1 MSGATISLL
10 TAAALLLAAIPA
22 LLTLFNLKVFLPAP
36 EQRRA
41 CNEPGVGG
49 SRSESAYPRLE
60 SEAFA
65 APGGL
70 GRLRD
75 AEHDRTLP
83 RVAVLVPAR
92 NEAAAIEPCVR
103 AILASRDVDLEVVVL
118 DDASTDG
125 TDAIVRQLA
134 EKDTRVRLVRG
145 RPLPSGWCG
154 KQHACAQLAEAAA
167 YDTWVFLDTDVLLS
181 PDAVG
186 RCVAFLDAS
195 QASLVSGFPRQV
207 TGSFLEWLLLPLIHF
222 VLLGFLPIA
231 RSRLDNSPGLA
242 AGCGQL
248 FITSRGDYLRAG
260 GHTAIRASL
269 HDGIKLP
276 RAFRRVGLRTDIF
289 DATDIA
295 SCRMYTRS
303 LDVWKGLSKNATEGI
318 GSPTT
323 ILPFTIF
330 LAGGQILPWV
340 LAGWGLSTGWQGWPA
355 WAVALACSAVGL
367 SALPRIL
374 EAVRFRQSLTS
385 VLSHPLGILVFLAI
399 QWVALVRR
407 LLGLQTSWRGRS
419 LAPQ

>member
-1 MSGATISLL
+1 MSSLAISLL
-10 TAAALLLAAIPA
+10 TVAALLLAAIPA

-36 EQRRA
+36 EQ
-41 CNEPGVGG
+41 GG
-49 SRSESAYPRLE
+49 RMNKPAVS
-60 SEAFA
+60 
-65 APGGL
+65 
-70 GRLRD
+70 
-75 AEHDRTLP
+75 
-83 RVAVLVPAR
+83 VLVPAR

-103 AILASRDVDLEVVVL
+103 AILASRDVELEVVVL

-134 EKDTRVRLVRG
+134 EQDARVRLIRG

-154 KQHACAQLAEAAA
+154 KQHACAQLAEAATHE
-167 YDTWVFLDTDVLLS
+167 TWVFLDTDVRLS
-181 PDAVG
+181 TDAVR

-195 QASLVSGFPRQV
+195 RASLVSGFPRQV
-207 TGSFLEWLLLPLIHF
+207 TGSFLEWMLLPLIHF

-231 RSRLDNSPGLA
+231 RSRMDNSPGLA

-248 FITSRGDYLRAG
+248 FITRRGDYLRAG

-276 RAFRRVGLRTDIF
+276 RAFRRAGLRTDIF

-318 GSPTT
+318 GSPAT
-323 ILPFTIF
+323 IVPFTIL
-330 LAGGQILPWV
+330 LAGGQMLPWV
-340 LAGWGLSTGWQGWPA
+340 LVAWGLATGWQGWPA
-355 WAVALACSAVGL
+355 WTVAAAVVAVALS
-367 SALPRIL
+367 SLPRIL
-374 EAVRFRQSLTS
+374 AAGRFRQSVTS
-385 VLSHPLGILVFLAI
+385 VLAHPLGILVFLAI
-399 QWVALVRR
+399 QWVALGRR

>member
-1 MSGATISLL
+1 MSSLAVSLL
-10 TAAALLLAAIPA
+10 TVTALLLAAIPA
-22 LLTLFNLKVFLPAP
+22 LLTLFNIKVFLPAP
-36 EQRRA
+36 EQ
-41 CNEPGVGG
+41 GG
-49 SRSESAYPRLE
+49 RMNKPAVS
-60 SEAFA
+60 
-65 APGGL
+65 
-70 GRLRD
+70 
-75 AEHDRTLP
+75 
-83 RVAVLVPAR
+83 VLVPAR

-134 EKDTRVRLVRG
+134 EQDARVRLIRG

-154 KQHACAQLAEAAA
+154 KQHACAQLAEAATHE
-167 YDTWVFLDTDVLLS
+167 TWVFLDTDVLLS
-181 PDAVG
+181 TDAVR

-195 QASLVSGFPRQV
+195 QASLVSGFPRQM

-231 RSRLDNSPGLA
+231 RSRMDNSPGLA

-248 FITSRGDYLRAG
+248 FITRRGDYLRAG

-276 RAFRRVGLRTDIF
+276 RAFRRAGLRTDIF

-318 GSPTT
+318 GSPAT
-323 ILPFTIF
+323 IVPFTIL
-330 LAGGQILPWV
+330 LAGGQMLPWV
-340 LAGWGLSTGWQGWPA
+340 LVAWGLATGWQGWPA
-355 WAVALACSAVGL
+355 WTVAAAVVAVALS
-367 SALPRIL
+367 SLPRIL
-374 EAVRFRQSLTS
+374 AAGRFRQSVTS
-385 VLSHPLGILVFLAI
+385 VLAHPLGVLVFRAI
-399 QWVALVRR
+399 QWVALGRR

>member
-1 MSGATISLL
+1 MSSLAISLL
-10 TAAALLLAAIPA
+10 TVAALLLAAIPA

-36 EQRRA
+36 EQ
-41 CNEPGVGG
+41 GG
-49 SRSESAYPRLE
+49 RMNKPAVS
-60 SEAFA
+60 
-65 APGGL
+65 
-70 GRLRD
+70 
-75 AEHDRTLP
+75 
-83 RVAVLVPAR
+83 VLVPAR

-103 AILASRDVDLEVVVL
+103 AILASRDVELEVVVL

-134 EKDTRVRLVRG
+134 EQDARVRLIRG

-154 KQHACAQLAEAAA
+154 KQHACAQLAEAATHE
-167 YDTWVFLDTDVLLS
+167 TWVFLDTDVRLS
-181 PDAVG
+181 TDAVR

-195 QASLVSGFPRQV
+195 RASLVSGFPRQV
-207 TGSFLEWLLLPLIHF
+207 TGSFLEWMLLPLIHF

-231 RSRLDNSPGLA
+231 RSRMDNSPGLA

-248 FITSRGDYLRAG
+248 FITRRGDYLRAG

-318 GSPTT
+318 GSPAT
-323 ILPFTIF
+323 IVPFTIL
-330 LAGGQILPWV
+330 LAGGQMLPWV
-340 LAGWGLSTGWQGWPA
+340 LVAWGLATGWQGWPA
-355 WAVALACSAVGL
+355 WTVAAAVIAVALS
-367 SALPRIL
+367 SLPRIL
-374 EAVRFRQSLTS
+374 AAGRFRQSFTS
-385 VLSHPLGILVFLAI
+385 ALAHPLGILVFLAI
-399 QWVALVRR
+399 QWVALGRR

>member
-1 MSGATISLL
+1 MNGVTISLL
-10 TAAALLLAAIPA
+10 TVAALLLAAIPA

-36 EQRRA
+36 EQG
-41 CNEPGVGG
+41 GV
-49 SRSESAYPRLE
+49 
-60 SEAFA
+60 
-65 APGGL
+65 
-70 GRLRD
+70 LRD
-75 AEHDRTLP
+75 PPELP
-83 RVAVLVPAR
+83 RNAGCREGSLNASDLRSPSRDGHEGRARREAVSVLVPAR
-92 NEAAAIEPCVR
+92 NEAAAIAACVR

-125 TDAIVRQLA
+125 TDEIVHQLA
-134 EKDTRVRLVRG
+134 EKDARVRLVRG
-145 RPLPSGWCG
+145 RPLPPGWCG
-154 KQHACAQLAEAAA
+154 KQHACAQLAAAA
-167 YDTWVFLDTDVLLS
+167 AHDTWVFLDTDVLLS
-181 PDAVG
+181 PDAVR

-195 QASLVSGFPRQV
+195 RASLISGFPRQV

-231 RSRLDNSPGLA
+231 RSRMDNSPGLA

-248 FITSRGDYLRAG
+248 FITRRGDYLRAG
-260 GHTAIRASL
+260 GHAAIRASL

-276 RAFRRVGLRTDIF
+276 RTFRRAGLRTDIF

-318 GSPTT
+318 GSPST
-323 ILPFTIF
+323 ILPFTIL
-330 LAGGQILPWV
+330 LAGGQMLPWV
-340 LAGWGLSTGWQGWPA
+340 LVAWGIITGWRGWPA
-355 WAVALACSAVGL
+355 WAVPASLVAVALSFLPRLLDAARFHQSFTSALA
-367 SALPRIL
+367 
-374 EAVRFRQSLTS
+374 
-385 VLSHPLGILVFLAI
+385 HPLGIAVFLAI

>member
-1 MSGATISLL
+1 MSSLVVSLL
-10 TAAALLLAAIPA
+10 TVTALLLAAIPA

-36 EQRRA
+36 EQ
-41 CNEPGVGG
+41 GG
-49 SRSESAYPRLE
+49 RMNKPAVS
-60 SEAFA
+60 
-65 APGGL
+65 
-70 GRLRD
+70 
-75 AEHDRTLP
+75 
-83 RVAVLVPAR
+83 VLVPAR

-103 AILASRDVDLEVVVL
+103 AILASRDVELEVVVL

-134 EKDTRVRLVRG
+134 EQDARVRLIRG

-167 YDTWVFLDTDVLLS
+167 HDTWVFLDTDVLLS
-181 PDAVG
+181 TDAVR

-195 QASLVSGFPRQV
+195 QASLVSGFPRQM

-231 RSRLDNSPGLA
+231 RSRMDNSPGLA

-248 FITSRGDYLRAG
+248 FITRRGDYLRAG

-276 RAFRRVGLRTDIF
+276 RAFRRAGLRTDIF

-318 GSPTT
+318 GSPAT
-323 ILPFTIF
+323 IVPFTIL
-330 LAGGQILPWV
+330 LAGGQMLPWV
-340 LAGWGLSTGWQGWPA
+340 LVAWGLATGWQGWPA
-355 WAVALACSAVGL
+355 WTVAAALVAAGL
-367 SALPRIL
+367 SSLPRIL
-374 EAVRFRQSLTS
+374 EAGRFRQSFLS
-385 VLSHPLGILVFLAI
+385 VLAHPLGVLVFLAI
-399 QWVALVRR
+399 QWVALGRR

>member
-1 MSGATISLL
+1 MSSLAVSLL
-10 TAAALLLAAIPA
+10 TVTALLLAAIPA

-36 EQRRA
+36 EQ
-41 CNEPGVGG
+41 GG
-49 SRSESAYPRLE
+49 RMNKPAVS
-60 SEAFA
+60 
-65 APGGL
+65 
-70 GRLRD
+70 
-75 AEHDRTLP
+75 
-83 RVAVLVPAR
+83 VLVPAR

-103 AILASRDVDLEVVVL
+103 AILASRDVELEVVVL

-134 EKDTRVRLVRG
+134 EQDARVRLIRG

-154 KQHACAQLAEAAA
+154 KQHACAQLAEAATHE
-167 YDTWVFLDTDVLLS
+167 TWVFLDTDVLLS
-181 PDAVG
+181 TDAVR

-195 QASLVSGFPRQV
+195 QASLVSGFPRQM

-231 RSRLDNSPGLA
+231 RSRMDNSPGLA

-248 FITSRGDYLRAG
+248 FITRRGDYLRAG

-276 RAFRRVGLRTDIF
+276 RAFRRAGLRTDIF

-318 GSPTT
+318 GSPAT
-323 ILPFTIF
+323 IVPFTIL
-330 LAGGQILPWV
+330 LAGGQMLPWV
-340 LAGWGLSTGWQGWPA
+340 LVAWGLATGWQGWPA
-355 WAVALACSAVGL
+355 WTVAAALVAVALS
-367 SALPRIL
+367 SLPRIL
-374 EAVRFRQSLTS
+374 AAGRFRQSFAS
-385 VLSHPLGILVFLAI
+385 VLAHPLGVLVFLAI
-399 QWVALVRR
+399 QWVALGRR

>member
-1 MSGATISLL
+1 MSSLAVSLL
-10 TAAALLLAAIPA
+10 TVTALLLAAIPA
-22 LLTLFNLKVFLPAP
+22 LLTLFNIKVFLPAP
-36 EQRRA
+36 EQ
-41 CNEPGVGG
+41 GG
-49 SRSESAYPRLE
+49 RMNKPAVS
-60 SEAFA
+60 
-65 APGGL
+65 
-70 GRLRD
+70 
-75 AEHDRTLP
+75 
-83 RVAVLVPAR
+83 VLVPAR

-103 AILASRDVDLEVVVL
+103 AILASRDVELEVVVL

-134 EKDTRVRLVRG
+134 EQDARVRLIRG

-154 KQHACAQLAEAAA
+154 KQHACAQLAEAATHE
-167 YDTWVFLDTDVLLS
+167 TWVFLDTDVLLS
-181 PDAVG
+181 TDAVR

-195 QASLVSGFPRQV
+195 QASLVSGFPRQM

-231 RSRLDNSPGLA
+231 RSRMDNSPGLA

-248 FITSRGDYLRAG
+248 FITRRGDYLRAG

-276 RAFRRVGLRTDIF
+276 RAFRRAGLRTDIF

-318 GSPTT
+318 GSPAT
-323 ILPFTIF
+323 IVPFTIL
-330 LAGGQILPWV
+330 LAGGQMLPWV
-340 LAGWGLSTGWQGWPA
+340 LVAWGLATGWQGWPA
-355 WAVALACSAVGL
+355 WTVAAAVIAVALS
-367 SALPRIL
+367 SLPRIL
-374 EAVRFRQSLTS
+374 AAGRFRQSVTS
-385 VLSHPLGILVFLAI
+385 VLAHPLGILVFLAI
-399 QWVALVRR
+399 QWVALGRR

-419 LAPQ
+419 LTPQ

>member
-1 MSGATISLL
+1 MSSLAISLL
-10 TAAALLLAAIPA
+10 TVAALLLAAIPA

-36 EQRRA
+36 EQ
-41 CNEPGVGG
+41 VGRMNKPAV
-49 SRSESAYPRLE
+49 S
-60 SEAFA
+60 
-65 APGGL
+65 
-70 GRLRD
+70 
-75 AEHDRTLP
+75 
-83 RVAVLVPAR
+83 VLVPAR

-103 AILASRDVDLEVVVL
+103 AILASRDVELEVVVL

-134 EKDTRVRLVRG
+134 EQDARVRLIRG

-154 KQHACAQLAEAAA
+154 KQHACAQLAEAATHE
-167 YDTWVFLDTDVLLS
+167 TWVFLDTDVRLS
-181 PDAVG
+181 TDAVR

-195 QASLVSGFPRQV
+195 RASLVSGFPRQV
-207 TGSFLEWLLLPLIHF
+207 TGSFLEWMLLPLIHF

-231 RSRLDNSPGLA
+231 RSRMDNSPGLA

-248 FITSRGDYLRAG
+248 FITRRGDYLRAG

-276 RAFRRVGLRTDIF
+276 RAFRRAGLRTDIF

-318 GSPTT
+318 GSPAT
-323 ILPFTIF
+323 IVPFTIL
-330 LAGGQILPWV
+330 LAGGQMLPWV
-340 LAGWGLSTGWQGWPA
+340 LVAWGLATGWQGWPA
-355 WAVALACSAVGL
+355 WTVAAAVIAVALS
-367 SALPRIL
+367 SLPRIL
-374 EAVRFRQSLTS
+374 AAGRFRESFTS
-385 VLSHPLGILVFLAI
+385 ALAHPLGILVFLAI
-399 QWVALVRR
+399 QWVALGRR

>member
-1 MSGATISLL
+1 MSSLAISLL
-10 TAAALLLAAIPA
+10 TVAALLLAAIPA

-36 EQRRA
+36 EQ
-41 CNEPGVGG
+41 GG
-49 SRSESAYPRLE
+49 RMNKPAVS
-60 SEAFA
+60 
-65 APGGL
+65 
-70 GRLRD
+70 
-75 AEHDRTLP
+75 
-83 RVAVLVPAR
+83 VLVPAR

-103 AILASRDVDLEVVVL
+103 AILASRDVELEVVVL

-134 EKDTRVRLVRG
+134 EQDARVRLIRG

-154 KQHACAQLAEAAA
+154 KQHACAQLAEAATHE
-167 YDTWVFLDTDVLLS
+167 TWVFLDTDVRLS
-181 PDAVG
+181 TDAVR

-195 QASLVSGFPRQV
+195 RASLVSGFPRQV
-207 TGSFLEWLLLPLIHF
+207 TGSFLEWMLLPLIHF

-231 RSRLDNSPGLA
+231 RSRMDNSPGLA

-248 FITSRGDYLRAG
+248 FITRRGDYLRAG
-260 GHTAIRASL
+260 GHAAIRASL

-276 RAFRRVGLRTDIF
+276 RAFRRAGLRTDIF

-318 GSPTT
+318 GSPAT
-323 ILPFTIF
+323 IVPFTIL
-330 LAGGQILPWV
+330 LAGGQMLPWV
-340 LAGWGLSTGWQGWPA
+340 LVAWGLATGWQGWPA
-355 WAVALACSAVGL
+355 WTVAAAVIAVALS
-367 SALPRIL
+367 SLPRIL
-374 EAVRFRQSLTS
+374 TAGRFHQSVTS
-385 VLSHPLGILVFLAI
+385 VLAHPLGILVFLAI
-399 QWVALVRR
+399 QWVALGRR